1 MCIHKLMFWV
11 YADKNESG
19 FPLLQVIFSPKLSVS
34 LQTTL
39 LIIALLIYSTADAS
53 TVVHTVD
60 QLVDAVN
67 ATAHGGDRII
77 LVADGTYMLNGQYL
91 RITADGVT
99 VRSQNG
105 DREQVILDGNY
116 QTTEIFQIVASNVTI
131 ADMRLQRALDHPI
144 HVMATNGHDVAGTI
158 IRNIHIIDPGQQAI
172 KINPDSG
179 RTHFPDN
186 GQITGCLIE
195 LTDTGRAKVWEH
207 NNSSCYTGGI
217 DGHQA
222 TGWVIEDNEI
232 RGFWCSG
239 GLAEH
244 GVHFWS
250 NSEGTVVQRNLIVD
264 CDRGI
269 GFGLGNSG
277 HIGGI
282 IRNNM
287 IYHGADHGHSD
298 VGIGLESATGAQVY
312 NNTIFHEHPYANAI
326 EYRFPASNNLTIVNN
341 LCNRLITSRNNGTT
355 TLLSHNITTATSDW
369 FTDVASGDL
378 HLRSQRSG
386 VTDAA
391 LLLPELT
398 DDFDGGQ
405 RPIGPGPDIGADEFS
420 APKPDKTNLSW
431 LMLLRDLP

>member
-1 MCIHKLMFWV
+1 MYL
-11 YADKNESG
+11 SG
-19 FPLLQVIFSPKLSVS
+19 LKGLKTCCFSAGKIMGHTMRSFLLQQLF
-34 LQTTL
+34 L
-39 LIIALLIYSTADAS
+39 LIMLMLSGSRAWAA
-53 TVVHTVD
+53 TVVHTVTE
-60 QLVDAVN
+60 LVQAVN
-67 ATAHGGDRII
+67 HTQNGGDRTI
-77 LVADGTYMLNGQYL
+77 LVADGTYMLNGHYL
-91 RITADGVT
+91 RIATDNVT

-105 DREQVILDGNY
+105 HREDVVLDGNY
-116 QTTEIFQIVASNVTI
+116 QTTEIFQIVASGVTI
-131 ADMRLQRALDHPI
+131 ADMKLQRALDHPI
-144 HVMATNGHDVAGTI
+144 HVMATGGHDVTGTI
-158 IRNIHIIDPGQQAI
+158 IRNVHIIDPGQQAI
-172 KINPDSG
+172 KINPDGG

-195 LTDTGRAKVWEH
+195 LTGTGRAKVWEH
-207 NNSSCYTGGI
+207 NNSCYTGGI

-222 TGWVIEDNEI
+222 TGWVTEDNEI

-250 NSEGTVVQRNLIVD
+250 NSEGTLVQRNLIID

-269 GFGLGNSG
+269 GFGLGSSG

-287 IYHGADHGHSD
+287 IYHDADHGYSD

-312 NNTIFHEHPYANAI
+312 NNTIFHKHSYANAI
-326 EYRFPASNNLTIVNN
+326 EYRFSESNNLTIVNN

-355 TLLSHNITTATSDW
+355 TLLSHNITTAASDW
-369 FTDVASGDL
+369 LTDVVSGDL
-378 HLRSQRSG
+378 HLRSKRSG

-391 LLLPELT
+391 LTLPELT

-405 RPIGPGPDIGADEFS
+405 RPVGSGPDIGADEFS
-420 APKPDKTNLSW
+420 AAKPDTTNLSW
-431 LMLLRDLP
+431 LMLLTESTP

>member
-1 MCIHKLMFWV
+1 MRLSELNLPVFFSETTV
-11 YADKNESG
+11 YRS
-19 FPLLQVIFSPKLSVS
+19 FLRPQILQATVFLVTLFVVAPQAQAAVI
-34 LQTTL
+34 
-39 LIIALLIYSTADAS
+39 
-53 TVVHTVD
+53 VHTVSE
-60 QLVDAVN
+60 LVTTIN
-67 ATAHGGDRII
+67 ATAHGGDKTI
-77 LVADGTYMLNGQYL
+77 LIADGTYMLNGHYL
-91 RITADGVT
+91 RITTDGVT

-131 ADMRLQRALDHPI
+131 ADMRLQRAQDHPI
-144 HVMATNGHDVAGTI
+144 HVMATDGHDVTGTI
-158 IRNIHIIDPGQQAI
+158 ISNVHIIDPGQQAI
-172 KINPDSG
+172 KINPDGS
-179 RTHFPDN
+179 RIHFPDN
-186 GQITGCLIE
+186 GQIRGCLIE
-195 LTDTGRAKVWEH
+195 LTATGRAKVWEH
-207 NNSSCYTGGI
+207 NNSCYTGGI

-222 TGWVIEDNEI
+222 TGWVIEDNVI

-250 NSEGTVVQRNLIVD
+250 NSKGTVVQRNLIVD

-269 GFGLGNSG
+269 GFGLGSSG
-277 HIGGI
+277 HIDGI

-355 TLLSHNITTATSDW
+355 TLLSHNITTAAADW
-369 FTDVASGDL
+369 FIDVGSGDL
-378 HLRSQRSG
+378 HLRSKRSG
-386 VTDAA
+386 VTNAA
-391 LLLPELT
+391 LSLPELT
-398 DDFDGGQ
+398 NDFDGGQ
-405 RPIGPGPDIGADEFS
+405 RPIGPAPDIGADEYS
-420 APKPDKTNLSW
+420 APKPDKANLSW
-431 LMLLRDLP
+431 LILLMDLP